1 MIETL
6 IRTSALFILVAIASY
21 ALRNRS
27 AAMRHML
34 WSFAIAGAVLLPA
47 LTKIAPF
54 QWRVLPAS
62 AAATPQAPAG
72 SPGSVDDKSARSAA
86 ENTIGREAAAEHAV
100 DRAAAAENEPFSATG
115 PSSPPLQRLDLM
127 TAFTLLWGAGALILL
142 ARLVAGLV
150 TVQRIAN
157 RATEITDDSWRAL
170 TDRAIRA
177 LDVRVPVEVR
187 RSDEIAMPFAC
198 GLTRPIIVLPANTD
212 TWNAAQ
218 REAVLLHELAHVS
231 RGDLAMNALSHVMRA
246 AYWVNP
252 LAWLAA
258 HRLRVEGEK
267 AADDAVLR
275 GGARPSDY
283 ADHLLSIVRTVGNTV
298 PNVALAMARRS
309 DFEGRLLAILE
320 PGVSRDRMS
329 RVRAFTLAAL
339 FVAATLPLAGMTRA
353 GAPAPTSA
361 EIEWALNQ
369 PPASQAQPNTAPLP
383 EAGAAVQALASAIT
397 DESFNVRLA
406 AVQSLGNLQDPA
418 AIAALA
424 EALKKDTDARVR
436 EAAAWSLGE
445 IDDNRAVPHLLEA
458 LRAEK
463 VVKVKVKIV
472 EALREI
478 DDPSAMAGI
487 IAVQRDAAPEVRRAA
502 ASALAQ
508 FDDPNARTALLTMT
522 RDDDVQ
528 VRREVAQHIGDLE
541 SSAALEA
548 LIAMARDA
556 DDEVRANAIGSLH
569 HFEDSRV
576 VPAYVSAL
584 KDKNAHVRQHAAEGF
599 GNIEDL
605 KDAPGALIDALQDS
619 NRDVRRSA
627 ANALGH
633 IGDEAAVPALK
644 RLVGDND
651 TETRR
656 HAVEALKEI
665 GGTEAI
671 TALMGL
677 LKDPD
682 PEVRKTAAEAL
693 GKRRGN

>member
-1 MIETL
+1 MIDTL
-6 IRTSALFILVAIASY
+6 IRTSALFIIVAIASY
-21 ALRNRS
+21 ALRDRS

-54 QWRVLPAS
+54 QWRVLPAPV
-62 AAATPQAPAG
+62 ATTPNTQVE
-72 SPGSVDDKSARSAA
+72 SPGAVDDKSARSVA
-86 ENTIGREAAAEHAV
+86 ENPSGRDLSSSAAKEAAAEHEGPLG
-100 DRAAAAENEPFSATG
+100 AAPA
-115 PSSPPLQRLDLM
+115 SPPLQRLDLA
-127 TAFTLLWGAGALILL
+127 TAFLLLWGAGALILL
-142 ARLVAGLV
+142 TRLVAGLV
-150 TVQRIAN
+150 AVQRIAN
-157 RATEITDDSWRAL
+157 RATEITDDSWRSL

-187 RSDEIAMPFAC
+187 RSDEVAMPFAC

-212 TWNAAQ
+212 TWNAQQ
-218 REAVLLHELAHVS
+218 RQAVLLHELAHVS

-275 GGARPSDY
+275 GGARPSEY

-298 PNVALAMARRS
+298 PTVALAMARRS

-320 PGVSRDRMS
+320 PGVPRDRMS
-329 RVRAFTLAAL
+329 RVRVFALAAL
-339 FVAATLPLAGMTRA
+339 FVAATLPLAAMTRA
-353 GAPAPTSA
+353 GAPLPTNA
-361 EIEWALNQ
+361 EIESAVNEVQ
-369 PPASQAQPNTAPLP
+369 GSAQQPNTAPLP
-383 EAGAAVQALASAIT
+383 SPSATVEALASAVS
-397 DESFNVRLA
+397 DESYNVRLA

-436 EAAAWSLGE
+436 EAAAWALGE

-458 LRAEK
+458 LKTERS
-463 VVKVKVKIV
+463 VKVREKIV
-472 EALREI
+472 NSLREI
-478 DDPSAMAGI
+478 GDPSATSGI
-487 IAVQRDAAPEVRRAA
+487 VAILRDAAPEVRRAA
-502 ASALAQ
+502 VSALAE
-508 FDDPNARTALLTMT
+508 FEDPASLAALLTMI
-522 RDDDVQ
+522 RDDDVE
-528 VRREVAQHIGDLE
+528 VRREVAQHIGSME
-541 SSAALEA
+541 NAAAFDA
-548 LIAMARDA
+548 LVVMTRDA
-556 DDEVRANAIGSLH
+556 DDEVRANAVGSLH
-569 HFEDSRV
+569 HFEDQRV
-576 VPAYVSAL
+576 VPVYVAAL
-584 KDKNAHVRQHAAEGF
+584 KDKNVHVRQHAADGF
-599 GNIEDL
+599 GNIEGL
-605 KDAPGALIDALQDS
+605 KNAPSALIEALQDP

-627 ANALGH
+627 ASSLGN
-633 IGDEAAVPALK
+633 IGDEDAVPALK
-644 RLVGDND
+644 RLVSDND

-656 HAVEALKEI
+656 HAVEALKDI
-665 GGTEAI
+665 GGAEAI